1 MKRTNGQK
9 VKATPPG
16 LPIEGV
22 LKALGTLGLT
32 NEEMATVFGL
42 SSSSFSTFLTD
53 NPALYDLLQEA
64 KDAPNRRVEA
74 SLYRRAL
81 GYQTREVV
89 KAEGRPIKVTI
100 KDMAPDVIAAI
111 FWLKNRDPK
120 RWRDTLDVT
129 HSLRD
134 RFDRAHHA
142 LRFGGDKLS
151 LPSSMGEND
160 EEIKM

>member
-1 MKRTNGQK
+1 MKRTSGK
-9 VKATPPG
+9 KIKSLSPE
-16 LPIEGV
+16 LRIESV
-22 LKALGTLGLT
+22 LQALGSLGLT
-32 NEEMATVFGL
+32 NEEMAGVFGL
-42 SSSSFSTFLTD
+42 SPSLFSTFLND
-53 NPALYDLLQEA
+53 NPALYDLLQDA
-64 KDAPNRRVEA
+64 KEQPNRRVEA

-89 KAEGRPIKVTI
+89 KAEGKPIRVTI

-142 LRFGGDKLS
+142 LRSGGDQLS
-151 LPSSMGEND
+151 LPASLEND
-160 EEIKM
+160 DEIKM